1 VRRSD
6 VEHPAPASGK
16 RVSQAG
22 KGRVMLRLRL
32 IARDGAAPAVAK
44 IVPEFRD
51 PYLELL
57 RLLR

>member
-1 VRRSD
+1 
-6 VEHPAPASGK
+6 
-16 RVSQAG
+16 
-22 KGRVMLRLRL
+22 MLRLRL
-32 IARDGAAPAVAK
+32 IAGDGAAPAVAE

>member
-1 VRRSD
+1 
-6 VEHPAPASGK
+6 
-16 RVSQAG
+16 
-22 KGRVMLRLRL
+22 MLRLRL